1 MQETYFCKKGIL
13 KKFFPILTWLPN
25 YSGSTFKSDFIA
37 GITVSFLLIPQ
48 GMAYALIAGLPPI
61 YGLYAALS
69 PQIIYA
75 LLGTSKQLAVGPV
88 AMDSL
93 LVAAGLGTI
102 SILGPEEYIQSAIL
116 LAFLSGTIQFLLG
129 LFKMGFLVSFLSK
142 PLIKG
147 FTSGA
152 AIIIG
157 LSQVK
162 HMLGISLHQSNKIQL
177 FAISLVNSE
186 ISIHF
191 PTLMIGVISIFI
203 LLILKKWTP
212 KIPSALV
219 VVILSSLW
227 VYFGKQYQEGVAVV
241 GLVPGG
247 LPSFNTPNF
256 NIETIKNLIPIS
268 LTLAIVGYLESISI
282 SKTIA
287 EKYKYYQ
294 LNPNQELIALGSSN
308 IIGSL
313 FQSYPTTGGFSR
325 TAVNDQ
331 AGARS
336 GVASLICA
344 LVVAITVSFFT
355 QWFFYLPKAVLGSI
369 IIVAVI
375 QLIDIKYAI
384 RLYNSR
390 KDEFAILLFTFIL
403 TLFVGI
409 SQGII
414 YGIILS
420 LLLLVYRASKPHY
433 AFLGRIGSTNYFQN
447 IERFPDEVTVREDL
461 IILKFDAQLFFGNIE
476 FFKQLVFD
484 AVEKNSKKIKGF
496 IINARSINY
505 IDSTAAEELVVIIKK
520 LQKKDI
526 RVMIVGAIDPSRD
539 IIINSKLIDVLKRQ
553 NLFVTSGDATNS
565 FDGISKKT
573 PLQKKLSR
581 QYNPMD

>member
-177 FAISLVNSE
+177 FAISLLNSE

-505 IDSTAAEELVVIIKK
+505 IDSTAAEELVLIIKK